1 MDVTS
6 FTQMISTVGFPIACC
21 IAIFWYMTKE
31 SENHK
36 VEVNGLKDAL
46 NANTV
51 VLTELKQMIADMRGE
66 E

>member
-21 IAIFWYMTKE
+21 IAIFWYMNKE